1 MTQSAQL
8 KPHLGVGDHS
18 PVFSCNDTEGD
29 FYDFYCDVTGKPVV
43 FIFSGNTDLKD
54 LADPLLSISS
64 LDGDR
69 AQMVTI
75 VAGNAEDVK
84 AQKEAANWPIRT
96 VVDVGG
102 EVTTGFANLSG
113 VPAPSIFVLC
123 PNQRVAG
130 ITGLDQTGENLSG
143 WLGECLSEV
152 TFSDKPRAVSSI
164 PPALMIPRVLDPE
177 DCEWLIGLW
186 RDGETQEG
194 QVTLGASQGGRK
206 AVARDMKRRED
217 FILEDP
223 EMQQRVLGKMMPRL
237 APELK
242 KVLHFHKWSM
252 EALRVGCYKASDQ
265 GFFNIHR
272 DNTSPPTKDRK
283 YAITI
288 NLNTGEY
295 EGGDLRFPE
304 YGNQL
309 FCPPAG
315 GAVVFSCSLLHEV
328 LPVTSGE
335 RFTLLTFLR

>member
-1 MTQSAQL
+1 MTQSAQPQPRL
-8 KPHLGVGDHS
+8 AVGDHS
-18 PVFSCNDTEGD
+18 PIFSGTDTEGD
-29 FYDFYCDVTGKPVV
+29 FYDFYCDVTGKPVI

-54 LADPLLSISS
+54 LAGSLQCASP

-69 AQMVTI
+69 AQVITI
-75 VAGNAEDVK
+75 VAGSGEDVK
-84 AQKEAANWPIRT
+84 AQKQDARWPFRT
-96 VVDVGG
+96 MVDVGG
-102 EVTTGFANLSG
+102 EVTSGFAGLSG
-113 VPAPSIFVLC
+113 IPTPSVFVLC

-130 ITGLDQTGENLSG
+130 ICGIRDKGDELGG
-143 WLGECLSEV
+143 WLEECVSRVSFTEGG
-152 TFSDKPRAVSSI
+152 PAVSSI

-217 FILEDP
+217 FILEDQA
-223 EMQQRVLGKMMPRL
+223 MQQRVLGKMMPRL

-242 KVLHFHKWSM
+242 KVLHFHKWNM

-265 GFFNIHR
+265 GFFNTHR

-288 NLNTGEY
+288 NLNSGEY

-304 YGNQL
+304 YGKQL

-328 LPVTSGE
+328 MPVTSGE
-335 RFTLLTFLR
+335 RYTLLTFLR